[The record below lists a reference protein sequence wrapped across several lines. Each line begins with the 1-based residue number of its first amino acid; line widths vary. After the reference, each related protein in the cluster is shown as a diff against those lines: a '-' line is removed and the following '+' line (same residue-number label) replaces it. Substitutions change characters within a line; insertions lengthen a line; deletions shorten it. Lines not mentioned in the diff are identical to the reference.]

1 MSGKHTEFIRESIMR
16 DMSEGVMAI
25 GMDGVIN
32 YINPAAAQ
40 ILDRDMEELTGR
52 KFVRCF
58 FGQEENDAFNQAILD
73 AIRQRDGDLAEKLA
87 HEHIIRTIENM
98 NREGL

>member
-1 MSGKHTEFIRESIMR
+1 MPEKHTEFIRESIMR
-16 DMSEGVMAI
+16 DMSEGVIAI

-40 ILDRDMEELTGR
+40 ILDRDMKELTGK

-58 FGQEENDAFNQAILD
+58 FGQAVPPLP
-73 AIRQRDGDLAEKLA
+73 R
-87 HEHIIRTIENM
+87 
-98 NREGL
+98 